1 MKATSIEPLGATCTR
16 EVCTKSQNLLHKH
29 HYENEWS
36 LDQKTSLR
44 VCLREKSILHCKK
57 GKKHHPHPFSLPLL
71 WNVSLRPWE
80 KGRHPWDQQDTG
92 KGPLQLREGG
102 KKKKNLSLREGRRT
116 HPGSGVVEIP
126 YSWESGRKLSPEDP
140 PKVQDNERTP
150 IMWGCD
156 HLESII
162 PETPGHGT
170 CLNLGQKKDN
180 RKLPAA
186 SASPRGL
193 ASIKLKQSVIR
204 GGDKSIE
211 RNPL

>member
-102 KKKKNLSLREGRRT
+102 KKKKK
-116 HPGSGVVEIP
+116 PKP
-126 YSWESGRKLSPEDP
+126 QGRKKNTSWLRSSRNSLQLGEW
-140 PKVQDNERTP
+140 Q
-150 IMWGCD
+150 
-156 HLESII
+156 
-162 PETPGHGT
+162 ETLPRRPAKGT
-170 CLNLGQKKDN
+170 G
-180 RKLPAA
+180 
-186 SASPRGL
+186 
-193 ASIKLKQSVIR
+193 
-204 GGDKSIE
+204 
-211 RNPL
+211 